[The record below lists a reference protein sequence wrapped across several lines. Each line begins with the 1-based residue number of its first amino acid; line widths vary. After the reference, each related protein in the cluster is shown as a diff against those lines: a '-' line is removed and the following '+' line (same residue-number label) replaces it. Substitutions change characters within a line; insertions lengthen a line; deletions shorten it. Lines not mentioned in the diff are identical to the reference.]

1 MKKVGLYF
9 GSFNPVHTGHLII
22 AEYIATQTELDEVWL
37 VVSPHNPL
45 KESAQLAPEEHR
57 LQMVKLSIKGSN
69 YLQASDI
76 EFAMEKPS
84 YTFKTLQVLSDTF
97 PKYSFTLIMGEDN
110 MPTFHLWK
118 EYEWILKNYPVKVFP
133 RPDVV
138 LSDSPIDWGK
148 YDVQIIA
155 APRMEISS
163 TQIRKNIAGGKS
175 NRYLLTDEAIDYIK
189 RHKLY
194 LGLWVLG
201 LGSWVLGFVF

>member
-9 GSFNPVHTGHLII
+9 GSFNPVHIGHLII
-22 AEYIATQTELDEVWL
+22 AEYFATQTDIDEVWF

-45 KESAQLAPEEHR
+45 KESSQLAAEEHR
-57 LQMVKLSIKGSN
+57 LEMVRLAIKGSD

-97 PKYSFTLIMGEDN
+97 PEYSFTLIMGEDN

-133 RPDVV
+133 RPAVSVV
-138 LSDSPIDWGK
+138 DSPIDWGM
-148 YDVQIIA
+148 YDVRIVQ
-155 APRMEISS
+155 APQMEISA
-163 TQIRKNIAGGKS
+163 TQIRKNIAAKQS
-175 NRYLLTDEAIDYIK
+175 NRFMLTDDVIAYIK
-189 RHKLY
+189 KHKLY
-194 LGLWVLG
+194 LG
-201 LGSWVLGFVF
+201 